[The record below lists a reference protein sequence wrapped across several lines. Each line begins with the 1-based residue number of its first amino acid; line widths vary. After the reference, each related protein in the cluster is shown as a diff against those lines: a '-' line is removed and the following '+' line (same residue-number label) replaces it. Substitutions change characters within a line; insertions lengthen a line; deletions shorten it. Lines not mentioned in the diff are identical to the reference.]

1 MMNNFSLLVKKNKKI
16 IKQLQQEIL
25 VLDKKKE
32 NFLRIKI
39 YPTKL
44 IKYVLVYILRLK
56 HGKEANRPQFLHVL
70 EELTRS

>member
-1 MMNNFSLLVKKNKKI
+1 MNNNFSLLAKKNKKI

-25 VLDKKKE
+25 VLDKKKKE

-44 IKYVLVYILRLK
+44 IKYVLVYILRT
-56 HGKEANRPQFLHVL
+56 GTWQ
-70 EELTRS
+70 RSK

>member
-1 MMNNFSLLVKKNKKI
+1 MMNNNFSLLAKKNKKI

-25 VLDKKKE
+25 VLDKKKKE

-44 IKYVLVYILRLK
+44 IKYVLVYILRT
-56 HGKEANRPQFLHVL
+56 GTWQ
-70 EELTRS
+70 RSK